1 LVILSGFFETI
12 SQVIEN
18 IMDILSIM

>member
-1 LVILSGFFETI
+1 LVILGGFFETI

-18 IMDILSIM
+18 MMDLMSIM

>member
-1 LVILSGFFETI
+1 LVILGGFFETI

-18 IMDILSIM
+18 IMDLMSIM